1 MFGRAC
7 RICWVN
13 RDLGGFTKVVKVVRK
28 LQRVGSNGLYAV
40 KNSPAPSYQLAH
52 WTGTT
57 IEFQLRL
64 EPIYLCDQL
73 YPRFLNRPVQCAQFG
88 GLPLEVARSFA
99 NRRVRMYL
107 RTACNLSKGTL
118 LLAECAPC
126 FRIRRKTVK
135 LYATGALPDKELRAI
150 KERANVA
157 GNEVAD
163 KDDGAHLCRTTGER
177 RVA

>member
-1 MFGRAC
+1 MFGGAC
-7 RICWVN
+7 RIGWVS
-13 RDLGGFTKVVKVVRK
+13 RDLGGSTEVVKVVRK
-28 LQRVGSNGLYAV
+28 LQRVGSNGLYAA

-73 YPRFLNRPVQCAQFG
+73 YPRFFNRPVQCAQFG

-107 RTACNLSKGTL
+107 RTARDLSKGTL

-126 FRIRRKTVK
+126 FRIRRQTVCSRSQHNEAVGDVLGDSLDVLLVLIEIK
-135 LYATGALPDKELRAI
+135 LKLLQFLIPPSSIVLQS
-150 KERANVA
+150 
-157 GNEVAD
+157 
-163 KDDGAHLCRTTGER
+163 
-177 RVA
+177 